1 MINRLRMTEQ
11 TAHVL
16 GTEIVAR
23 LFPPIPEDN
32 NE

>member
-23 LFPPIPEDN
+23 LFPPIAEDN

>member
-23 LFPPIPEDN
+23 LFSPIAEDN

>member
-11 TAHVL
+11 TAHLL

-23 LFPPIPEDN
+23 LFPPITEDN

>member
-11 TAHVL
+11 TAHLL

-23 LFPPIPEDN
+23 LFPPIAKDN